1 MPRALSALVGLGLA
15 FAATSAAAD
24 ERHVFERCEK
34 AEIEVVL
41 GAMGSASKISLQA
54 AVSIGDTP
62 EFRRWFGPYSKE
74 NAGIVRAAFKSIHAA
89 LRDQSLKIV
98 CANVGE
104 EDCDAQMYANVWS
117 HDAYVINLC
126 PAFFG
131 MPELHV
137 HPSTSVRMENGTR
150 EGTIIHEL
158 SHFDIVAGTEDIC
171 YSRPACAQ
179 LAEFDRVVL
188 VRNADSYQYFAED
201 VAYLRASR

>member
-1 MPRALSALVGLGLA
+1 MLRGLSGLVGLGLGLA
-15 FAATSAAAD
+15 SSAVAAD
-24 ERHVFERCEK
+24 DRHVFERCEK
-34 AEIEVVL
+34 TEIEVVL

-62 EFRRWFGPYSKE
+62 EFRRWFGPYTKE

-117 HDAYVINLC
+117 HDPYVINLC

-137 HPSTSVRMENGTR
+137 HSNTSARMENGTR

-158 SHFDIVAGTEDIC
+158 SHFDIVAGTDDIC
-171 YSRPACAQ
+171 YTRPVCAQ
-179 LAEFDRVVL
+179 LAEFDRAIL

-201 VAYLRASR
+201 IASLRASR